1 MTIKEATQLLELTAP
16 FSKAA
21 LKKAYRDALMVW
33 HPDRFEGNTELKA
46 KAESRTCQINE
57 AYALL
62 SRIPESD
69 YPYRA
74 IVEGQHTKQPPS
86 SNPQRANAG
95 PSSRPQPQPPR
106 TQSSSPPQRTENPT
120 QPPIRNPFKK
130 LDSLLNSPRAI
141 RVYST
146 VAWIMVT
153 PFVVWLLV
161 STLIRWN
168 RESDQRSAANIY
180 TAPTPPSNSTLTPE
194 FRTPSVSELLEPIRM
209 DNRIRELERE
219 ANENAKAMDKLM
231 HPFDFT
237 LRPRPSSVPSSASP
251 NAPTQLKADT
261 ALKHL
266 ASDERLTSGSIL
278 TDLLKTF
285 GGKGKLTL
293 DNGLTEDAFVKM
305 LSDDRLVA
313 SFYVRGR
320 EKFTFAHVPDGV
332 YRLIYCTGFGWDTV
346 RRDFE
351 RGRHAMCYDEAL
363 DFTTTRRTEGNT
375 IITSTGVITL
385 TLHKVANGNAKTSDI
400 PLEEFDRY

>member
-1 MTIKEATQLLELTAP
+1 MTIKDAIQLLELSAP

-33 HPDRFEGNTELKA
+33 HPDRFTGNTELKA
-46 KAESRTCQINE
+46 KAENRTYQINE

-62 SRIPESD
+62 SRIPESE

-74 IVEGQHTKQPPS
+74 SVEGQQTKQTPS
-86 SNPQRANAG
+86 SNPQRANAD
-95 PSSRPQPQPPR
+95 PPSRPQPQPPR
-106 TQSSSPPQRTENPT
+106 RQSSSPPQRTGGPT
-120 QPPIRNPFKK
+120 QPPMHEQFKNQVPFSVPSGWSLKR
-130 LDSLLNSPRAI
+130 LDSLLNSPRAV

-146 VAWIMVT
+146 MAWIMVT

-168 RESDQRSAANIY
+168 RESDQRYAANIY

-194 FRTPSVSELLEPIRM
+194 FKTPSAAEILDSIRM
-209 DNRIRELERE
+209 DNKIQELQRHSKER
-219 ANENAKAMDKLM
+219 AKGLDKLM
-231 HPFDFT
+231 RPFDFS
-237 LRPRPSSVPSSASP
+237 LP
-251 NAPTQLKADT
+251 PTQLKAEA

-278 TDLLKTF
+278 TDHLTPLD
-285 GGKGKLTL
+285 GKGKLTL
-293 DNGLTEDAFVKM
+293 DNGLTEDAFVKI
-305 LSDDRLVA
+305 LSDDRLVS

-320 EKFTFAHVPDGV
+320 EKFTFGHIPDGV
-332 YRLIYCTGFGWDTV
+332 YRLIYCTGFGWDAA

-351 RGRHAMCYDEAL
+351 RGRHAMRYDEAL
-363 DFTTTRRTEGNT
+363 DFTTTRRTEGNS

-385 TLHKVANGNAKTSDI
+385 TLHKVANGNARTSDI
-400 PLEEFDRY
+400 PLKEFDRY

>member
-1 MTIKEATQLLELTAP
+1 MTIREAIQLLELNAP

-46 KAESRTCQINE
+46 KAESRTSQINE

-62 SRIPESD
+62 SRISESD

-74 IVEGQHTKQPPS
+74 SVEGQQTKQPPS

-95 PSSRPQPQPPR
+95 PPSRPQAPPPRPQP
-106 TQSSSPPQRTENPT
+106 SSPPQRTGGPT
-120 QPPIRNPFKK
+120 QPPIREPFKNQVPFSVPSGWSFK
-130 LDSLLNSPRAI
+130 RLDSLLNSPRAI

-146 VAWIMVT
+146 MAWIMVT

-194 FRTPSVSELLEPIRM
+194 FKTTSAAEIFESTRLDNKIQELQRQSK
-209 DNRIRELERE
+209 ER
-219 ANENAKAMDKLM
+219 AKGLDKLM
-231 HPFDFT
+231 RPFDFS
-237 LRPRPSSVPSSASP
+237 LP
-251 NAPTQLKADT
+251 PTQLKADT

-278 TDLLKTF
+278 TDRLTPL
-285 GGKGKLTL
+285 GGKGKLSL

-305 LSDDRLVA
+305 ISNDRLVA
-313 SFYVRGR
+313 SFYVRGG
-320 EKFTFAHVPDGV
+320 EKFTFTHVPDGV
-332 YRLIYCTGFGWDTV
+332 YRLIYCTGFGWEAA

-351 RGRHAMCYDEAL
+351 RGRHAMRYDEAL
-363 DFTTTRRTEGNT
+363 DFTTTRRTEGNS
-375 IITSTGVITL
+375 IITSTGVMTL
-385 TLHKVANGNAKTSDI
+385 TLHKVANGNARTSGI